1 MPQISKKLIKN
12 AGLGNDA
19 ELDPECRGVSFIHS
33 SPTGLEIHFPTER
46 GACPDTSRH
55 AWEAPLD
62 EGSDCACVQPKSLLF
77 EKGSVESST
86 HKVEGTDQPILRPA
100 TTTRKTKHYLLFAKG
115 SVESTLKVPTTRPAT
130 TTRKTKHYLLF
141 AKGSVEST
149 LKVPT
154 TRPATTTRNTATQRS
169 CHSVDYTHTGED
181 LL

>member
-1 MPQISKKLIKN
+1 MESGKKLRVSNIQKIN
-12 AGLGNDA
+12 KKRRPGERRRAR
-19 ELDPECRGVSFIHS
+19 PGVPRCFIHS
-33 SPTGLEIHFPTER
+33 FEPNGPRDSFPHSATER

-62 EGSDCACVQPKSLLF
+62 EGSDCACVQPKALLF

-130 TTRKTKHYLLF
+130 TTR
-141 AKGSVEST
+141 
-149 LKVPT
+149 
-154 TRPATTTRNTATQRS
+154 NTATQRS
-169 CHSVDYTHTGED
+169 CHSVDYTCTHTGED

>member
-1 MPQISKKLIKN
+1 MREVIAPASNQRPYFLRKGQLN
-12 AGLGNDA
+12 
-19 ELDPECRGVSFIHS
+19 
-33 SPTGLEIHFPTER
+33 
-46 GACPDTSRH
+46 RH
-55 AWEAPLD
+55 TRQ
-62 EGSDCACVQPKSLLF
+62 G
-77 EKGSVESST
+77 
-86 HKVEGTDQPILRPA
+86 HKVEGTDQPIL
-100 TTTRKTKHYLLFAKG
+100 
-115 SVESTLKVPTTRPAT
+115 RPAT

>member
-1 MPQISKKLIKN
+1 MSKNLIKN

-19 ELDPECRGVSFIHS
+19 ELDPECGGVSFIHS

-46 GACPDTSRH
+46 GACPDASRH

-62 EGSDCACVQPKSLLF
+62 EGSDCACVQPKALLF
-77 EKGSVESST
+77 EKGSVEST

-130 TTRKTKHYLLF
+130 TTR
-141 AKGSVEST
+141 
-149 LKVPT
+149 
-154 TRPATTTRNTATQRS
+154 NTATQRS
-169 CHSVDYTHTGED
+169 CHSVDYSTIHTPVRIYFEKGSESTPYFGDSVNTD
-181 LL
+181 L